1 MPEKSKIAITVR
13 SFDLASIA
21 GNKESVSVAYMNKTG
36 RHLEGKELVEAARNA
51 SGIIAGTE
59 KFTRETLSGLPG
71 LKVISRVGTGTD
83 NIDLEAAREFG
94 ISICNT
100 PQAPVTAV
108 AEHAV
113 ALLLCVL
120 KKIHEYNNNIR
131 SGVFKP
137 LPSGQLLEGKR
148 VGIVGYGRIG
158 KRFSSLVSAFG
169 ADVLWYDPYTDSG
182 DANRVETLGELLRDS
197 DIISLH
203 ASPDRIKRP
212 IIGKGELQKCRKGMI
227 LINTARGKLIDE
239 DALIWA
245 LDNSV
250 VGGAGLDVFQKEPY
264 EGRLTGYPNVVMTPH
279 ISSNVRETRS
289 RMERESV
296 NNLVKGLG
304 GVK

>member
-1 MPEKSKIAITVR
+1 MPKKSKIAITIR

-21 GNKESVSVAYMNKTG
+21 KNKEFVSVVYMNKTG
-36 RHLEGKELVEAARNA
+36 RHLEGKELVEAARDA

-71 LKVISRVGTGTD
+71 LKVISRIGVGMD
-83 NIDLEAAREFG
+83 NIDLEAAKEFG

-100 PQAPVTAV
+100 PQAPVNAV

-137 LPSGQLLEGKR
+137 LPGGRLLEGKR

-182 DANRVETLGELLRDS
+182 DANRVETLGELLQNS

-203 ASPDRIKRP
+203 ASLDRIKRP
-212 IIGKGELQKCRKGMI
+212 IIGKGELQKCRKGVI
-227 LINTARGKLIDE
+227 VINTARGKLIDE
-239 DALIWA
+239 DAL
-245 LDNSV
+245 
-250 VGGAGLDVFQKEPY
+250 
-264 EGRLTGYPNVVMTPH
+264 TPH

-296 NNLVKGLG
+296 NNLVKGLR